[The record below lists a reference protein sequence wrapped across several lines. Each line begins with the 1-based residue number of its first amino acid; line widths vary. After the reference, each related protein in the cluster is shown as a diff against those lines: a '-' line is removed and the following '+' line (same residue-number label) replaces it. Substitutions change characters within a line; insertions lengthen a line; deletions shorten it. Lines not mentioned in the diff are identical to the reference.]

1 MAGRAE
7 IHPPHAGQLL
17 KLPDVVHL
25 EHHAGRETREFLVER
40 RLKRKRALSREER
53 AATRDGT
60 AVEIDSQHEQTPAT
74 KSSGRHLG
82 KEAAVGLRARQGGT
96 APPPP
101 AARPHPAEVFDP
113 PLHRALPARYCVL

>member
-1 MAGRAE
+1 MPGRAE
-7 IHPPHAGQLL
+7 SHPPHAGQLL
-17 KLPDVVHL
+17 KLPDVVDL

-82 KEAAVGLRARQGGT
+82 KEAAVGGPPRPGGAA
-96 APPPP
+96 APPPT
-101 AARPHPAEVFDP
+101 A
-113 PLHRALPARYCVL
+113 PLHPTEFLR